1 MTTDWKSLAKERG
14 ALLIAA
20 AALLWSTGGLAIKL
34 VPLSAFGVAFWRSF
48 VSAIF
53 LLIVFRPSRARWRH
67 AAPSTVVVYA
77 LMILTFVSATKMT
90 TAANAIFLQ
99 YTGPLYVLALAPF
112 LLREPFRRADAAA
125 VGVALVGMSL
135 FFVGRLDPG
144 ALAGNLV
151 ALASGLF
158 FGLTI
163 LLLRRD
169 ASGDAIPSVIAGNLA
184 AAALAL
190 PFAWGHL
197 SLDTRGVAL
206 VLFLGIFQMGVSY
219 VLFVKG
225 LKTVPAAEASLL
237 GMLEPMFN
245 PLWAFLGLGER
256 PSGWA
261 LLGGG
266 IVLVAVAARTGFGA
280 RGDKLASPPALSPD

>member
-1 MTTDWKSLAKERG
+1 LTPTPVSPRTG
-14 ALLIAA
+14 RLLIAA

-34 VPLSAFGVAFWRSF
+34 VPLPAMGVVFWRSL
-48 VSAIF
+48 VAGLVI
-53 LLIVFRPSRARWRH
+53 LAAFRPSRASWRH
-67 AAPSTVVVYA
+67 AAPSTVIVYA

-112 LLREPFRRADAAA
+112 VLKEPFRKADAAA
-125 VGVALVGMSL
+125 VAVALLGMSL

-151 ALASGLF
+151 AVLSGVF
-158 FGLTI
+158 FGLTV

-190 PFAWGHL
+190 PFAWGNL
-197 SLDTRGVAL
+197 ALDLRGVAL
-206 VLFLGIFQMGVSY
+206 VLFLGVFQMGISY
-219 VLFVKG
+219 ILFVRG
-225 LKTVPAAEASLL
+225 LGTVPAAEASLL
-237 GMLEPMFN
+237 GMLEPTFN
-245 PLWAFLGLGER
+245 PLWAFLGLGET

-261 LLGGG
+261 SLGGLIVLAAVGARTLLGGR
-266 IVLVAVAARTGFGA
+266 AAPAT
-280 RGDKLASPPALSPD
+280 PPSPD

>member
-1 MTTDWKSLAKERG
+1 
-14 ALLIAA
+14 LIAA

-34 VPLSAFGVAFWRSF
+34 VPLPAVGVVFWRSL
-48 VSAIF
+48 VAGLVI
-53 LLIVFRPSRARWRH
+53 LAAFRPSRATWRH
-67 AAPSTVVVYA
+67 AAPSTVIVYA

-112 LLREPFRRADAAA
+112 ILKEPFRKADAAA
-125 VGVALVGMSL
+125 VAVALLGMSL

-151 ALASGLF
+151 AVLSGVF
-158 FGLTI
+158 FGLTV

-190 PFAWGHL
+190 PFAWGNL
-197 SLDTRGVAL
+197 ALDLRGVAL
-206 VLFLGIFQMGVSY
+206 VLFLGVFQMGISY
-219 VLFVKG
+219 ILFVRG
-225 LKTVPAAEASLL
+225 LGTVPAAEASLL
-237 GMLEPMFN
+237 GMLEPTFN
-245 PLWAFLGLGER
+245 PLWAFLGLGET

-261 LLGGG
+261 SLGGLIVLAAVGARTLLGGR
-266 IVLVAVAARTGFGA
+266 AAPAT
-280 RGDKLASPPALSPD
+280 PPSPD

>member
-1 MTTDWKSLAKERG
+1 VTASGRPRRG

-20 AALLWSTGGLAIKL
+20 AAILWSTGGLAIKL
-34 VPLSAFGVAFWRSF
+34 VPLSAVGVVFWRSL
-48 VSAIF
+48 VAGVF
-53 LLIVFRPSRARWRH
+53 LLAVFRPSRARWRH

-99 YTGPLYVLALAPF
+99 YTGPLYVLALGPF
-112 LLREPFRRADAAA
+112 ILKEPFRKIDAAA
-125 VGVALVGMSL
+125 VAVALAGMSL
-135 FFVGRLDPG
+135 FFVGKLDPG
-144 ALAGNLV
+144 ALAGNVV
-151 ALASGLF
+151 AVVSGLF

-197 SLDTRGVAL
+197 ALDANGALL
-206 VLFLGIFQMGVSY
+206 VLFLGVFQLGISY
-219 VLFVKG
+219 VLFVGG

-256 PSGWA
+256 PSTWA
-261 LLGGG
+261 ALGGA
-266 IVLVAVAARTGFGA
+266 IVLAAVAGRTVFGA
-280 RGDKLASPPALSPD
+280 RRGEAPTPPSPD

>member
-1 MTTDWKSLAKERG
+1 LTPTPVSPRTG
-14 ALLIAA
+14 RLLIAA

-34 VPLSAFGVAFWRSF
+34 VPLPAMGVVFWRSL
-48 VSAIF
+48 VAGLVI
-53 LLIVFRPSRARWRH
+53 LAAFRPSRASWRH
-67 AAPSTVVVYA
+67 AAPSTVIVYA

-112 LLREPFRRADAAA
+112 LLKEPFRRADAAA
-125 VGVALVGMSL
+125 VAVALLGMSL

-151 ALASGLF
+151 AVLSGVF
-158 FGLTI
+158 FGLTV

-190 PFAWGHL
+190 PFAWGNL
-197 SLDTRGVAL
+197 ALDLRGVAL
-206 VLFLGIFQMGVSY
+206 VLFLGVFQMGISY
-219 VLFVKG
+219 ILFVRG
-225 LKTVPAAEASLL
+225 LGTVPAAEASLL
-237 GMLEPMFN
+237 GMLEPTFN
-245 PLWAFLGLGER
+245 PLWAFLGLGET

-261 LLGGG
+261 SLGGLIVLAAVGARTLLGGR
-266 IVLVAVAARTGFGA
+266 AAPAT
-280 RGDKLASPPALSPD
+280 PPSPD

>member
-1 MTTDWKSLAKERG
+1 MTPTPVSPRTG
-14 ALLIAA
+14 RLLIAA

-34 VPLSAFGVAFWRSF
+34 VPLPAMGVVFWRSL
-48 VSAIF
+48 VAGLVI
-53 LLIVFRPSRARWRH
+53 LAAFRPSRASWRH
-67 AAPSTVVVYA
+67 AAPSTVIVYA

-112 LLREPFRRADAAA
+112 VLKEPFRRADAAA
-125 VGVALVGMSL
+125 VAVALLGMSL

-151 ALASGLF
+151 AVLSGVF
-158 FGLTI
+158 FGLTV

-190 PFAWGHL
+190 PFAWGNL
-197 SLDTRGVAL
+197 ALDLRGVAL
-206 VLFLGIFQMGVSY
+206 VLFLGVFQMGISY
-219 VLFVKG
+219 ILFVRG
-225 LKTVPAAEASLL
+225 LGTVPAAEASLL
-237 GMLEPMFN
+237 GMLEPTFN
-245 PLWAFLGLGER
+245 PLWAFLGLGET

-261 LLGGG
+261 SLGGLIVLAAVGARTLLGGR
-266 IVLVAVAARTGFGA
+266 AAPAT
-280 RGDKLASPPALSPD
+280 PPSPD

>member
-1 MTTDWKSLAKERG
+1 LTPTPVSPRTG
-14 ALLIAA
+14 RLLIAA

-34 VPLSAFGVAFWRSF
+34 VPLPAMGVVFWRSL
-48 VSAIF
+48 VAGLVI
-53 LLIVFRPSRARWRH
+53 LAAFRPSRASWRH
-67 AAPSTVVVYA
+67 AAPSTVIVYA

-112 LLREPFRRADAAA
+112 VLKEPFRRADAAA
-125 VGVALVGMSL
+125 VAVALLGMSL

-151 ALASGLF
+151 AVLSGVF
-158 FGLTI
+158 FGLTV

-190 PFAWGHL
+190 PFAWGNL
-197 SLDTRGVAL
+197 ALDLRGVAL
-206 VLFLGIFQMGVSY
+206 VLFLGVFQMGISY
-219 VLFVKG
+219 ILFVRG
-225 LKTVPAAEASLL
+225 LGTVPAAEASLL
-237 GMLEPMFN
+237 GMLEPTFN
-245 PLWAFLGLGER
+245 PLWAFLGLGET

-261 LLGGG
+261 SLGGLIVLAAVGARTLLGGR
-266 IVLVAVAARTGFGA
+266 AAPAT
-280 RGDKLASPPALSPD
+280 PPSPD